1 MASEQ
6 SGEETML
13 YAGDLLESTSCGA
26 EGEFEIRWTGS
37 APSAFGI
44 GDRRNSFAFRR
55 DNLSGIVT
63 VLKPFLEVKNR
74 GIAALNGGNYV
85 HSPGSGEEREGV
97 NASHRNKR

>member
-26 EGEFEIRWTGS
+26 EGEFEIGWTGS
-37 APSAFGI
+37 ASSAFGI

-55 DNLSGIVT
+55 DNLSGIVA
-63 VLKPFLEVKNR
+63 VLKPFLRMK
-74 GIAALNGGNYV
+74 I
-85 HSPGSGEEREGV
+85 GE
-97 NASHRNKR
+97 SLL